1 MATWERAQLRED
13 KLWLLV
19 LPDSEKE
26 PREAP
31 ATNSWHS
38 LDAAPR
44 EGGGEQQTCKHPPFP
59 AGAYKSLFAFQ
70 WKYLT
75 LCGKARERESREGW
89 WRWWNAG
96 IDPCSSKNHYLQSG
110 GLNSPGAMHCHHV
123 PPSLLMDWSDLRTL
137 IKDIYTV
144 TSPCYPSIHLLHMIK
159 GPVMII
165 IVQLTGLTMKLN
177 LLYFISVS
185 KWTF

>member
-1 MATWERAQLRED
+1 MRRSQGKPQPQTPGTAWM
-13 KLWLLV
+13 LLQGKEVVSSRPANTPLSLQV
-19 LPDSEKE
+19 L
-26 PREAP
+26 
-31 ATNSWHS
+31 TNHS
-38 LDAAPR
+38 LPSS
-44 EGGGEQQTCKHPPFP
+44 G
-59 AGAYKSLFAFQ
+59 
-70 WKYLT
+70 KYLT